1 MANWDVILLP
11 LNSNCTYF
19 LDRITSNNFCVL
31 QWCNLSAQHN
41 ETWLILAIWDKPCMF
56 RQNITW
62 WIGSI
67 SYKNKLS
74 LTICFTQQQ
83 QKLPFTRN
91 PVELCEFEDL
101 KESFQGANLLLDL
114 QITEVDCPTQLTFI
128 FKILHLYLLASWLKS
143 ELHIYKTSQD
153 LRMLSPSL
161 FIQGSQCKC

>member
-1 MANWDVILLP
+1 MFFIKQQQIFSFCQIRRRMANWDVILFP

-114 QITEVDCPTQLTFI
+114 QITAYSWVNENWAFLAENYVILEYFLT
-128 FKILHLYLLASWLKS
+128 
-143 ELHIYKTSQD
+143 
-153 LRMLSPSL
+153 RNM
-161 FIQGSQCKC
+161 